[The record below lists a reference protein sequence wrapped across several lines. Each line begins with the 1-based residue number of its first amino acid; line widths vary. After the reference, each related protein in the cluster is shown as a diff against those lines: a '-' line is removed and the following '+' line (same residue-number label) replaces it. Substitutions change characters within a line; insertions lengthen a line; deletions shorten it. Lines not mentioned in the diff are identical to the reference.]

1 MAWLWSCSPVAS
13 SLPSDDLL
21 RSARYQNPA
30 EGDERCRTARTHTL
44 PARMCPS
51 LQLATSQVA
60 AHAVVVKWKDRDVH
74 GAAALLCIRLK
85 VSNVFA
91 ANSER
96 PGQRRPTGRRLPL
109 FRHGDQAFALSLFP
123 SSLART
129 SDGFRLLVL
138 CSDGFSYALRR
149 FISRKTP
156 SRCIFFFGTLRA

>member
-30 EGDERCRTARTHTL
+30 EGDERCRTARAHTL
-44 PARMCPS
+44 PA

-96 PGQRRPTGRRLPL
+96 PGQRRPTGRRLPF

-129 SDGFRLLVL
+129 SDGFRLLARL
-138 CSDGFSYALRR
+138 ALRR
-149 FISRKTP
+149 FFIR
-156 SRCIFFFGTLRA
+156 L

>member
-1 MAWLWSCSPVAS
+1 MPH
-13 SLPSDDLL
+13 
-21 RSARYQNPA
+21 SARSHASGADVPA
-30 EGDERCRTARTHTL
+30 
-44 PARMCPS
+44 

-123 SSLART
+123 ISLART
-129 SDGFRLLVL
+129 SAGFRLLARL
-138 CSDGFSYALRR
+138 ALRR
-149 FISRKTP
+149 FFHTPCDASSHEKTP